1 MSESGL
7 TIEITGTNY
16 ELNDRE
22 RKYIDDK
29 CRKLAN
35 HMSAHSHKSAFV
47 SAKITRI
54 GQPGEDKYQCA
65 MVVTLPDKTLNAS
78 EVAETPTAAADIT
91 EEKMQRQI
99 LKYKTER
106 RNDGVNRGGIMAR
119 IKASLRRK

>member
-29 CRKLAN
+29 CHKLSN
-35 HMSAHSHKSAFV
+35 HMSAHSRESAFI
-47 SAKITRI
+47 SAKISRI

-65 MVVTLPDKTLNAS
+65 MVLTLPDKTLNAS
-78 EVAETPTAAADIT
+78 EIAETPTAATDIA

>member
-1 MSESGL
+1 MAETNL
-7 TIEITGTNY
+7 TIEISGTNY

-22 RKYIDDK
+22 RQYIDEK
-29 CRKLAN
+29 CRKLVN
-35 HMSAHSHKSAFV
+35 HLSNHSRATAFV

-54 GQPGEDKYQCA
+54 GQPNEDKYQCA
-65 MVVTLPDKTLNAS
+65 MVLTLPDKTLSSS
-78 EVAETPTAAADIT
+78 EIAQTPTAATDIA

-106 RNDGVNRGGIMAR
+106 RNDGVNRGGIMAK